1 MGDSMNERSPITV
14 EEQKG
19 KIEVSQAAIASIV
32 HEALM
37 SCYGVV
43 GTASKGLATDLA
55 DVISGDSKRGVVVRA
70 VDDRIVI
77 DLFVVIEYGT
87 RIASVARSAMN
98 VVKYSVEQ
106 ALGLPVAEVNVHVQ
120 ALRVSESD

>member
-1 MGDSMNERSPITV
+1 MTDDEEGMNEQTEAKGQIAVSP
-14 EEQKG
+14 
-19 KIEVSQAAIASIV
+19 AAIVSIA

-43 GTASKGLATDLA
+43 GTASKGFTTDIA
-55 DVISGDSKRGVVVRA
+55 DVFSRESKRGVVVR
-70 VDDRIVI
+70 VLPGNQIFI
-77 DLFVVIEYGT
+77 DLYIVVEYGT

-106 ALGLPVAEVNVHVQ
+106 ALGISVAEVNVHVQ
-120 ALRVSESD
+120 GLRISDFD